1 MPAGHC
7 SCGVTMSVSSLT
19 SVNLSPLRMAEWAR
33 PEPGSV
39 VSLEGRLT
47 ESFASSAVGTE
58 RDHARINAM
67 LKRPD
72 ITNPEV
78 LSELQLLIA
87 QYNIDVSLLNV
98 LVRKTVTTAETLL
111 RSS

>member
-1 MPAGHC
+1 
-7 SCGVTMSVSSLT
+7 MSVSSLG
-19 SVNLSPLRMAEWAR
+19 SVDLSSLHLVELAR

-39 VSLEGRLT
+39 VSLEGRLI
-47 ESFASSAVGTE
+47 ERFASAAVGTE
-58 RDHARINAM
+58 RDHAMINAL
-67 LKRPD
+67 LKRSD

-78 LSELQLLIA
+78 LSELQLLTA

-98 LVRKTVTTAETLL
+98 LVRKAVSTAETLL

>member
-1 MPAGHC
+1 
-7 SCGVTMSVSSLT
+7 MSVSSLG
-19 SVNLSPLRMAEWAR
+19 SVDLSSLHLVELAR

-39 VSLEGRLT
+39 VSLEGRLI
-47 ESFASSAVGTE
+47 ERFASAAVGTE

-78 LSELQLLIA
+78 LSELQLLTA

-98 LVRKTVTTAETLL
+98 LVRKAVSTAETLL

>member
-1 MPAGHC
+1 
-7 SCGVTMSVSSLT
+7 MSVSSLG
-19 SVNLSPLRMAEWAR
+19 SVDLSSLQLAELAR

-39 VSLEGRLT
+39 VSLEGRLI
-47 ESFASSAVGTE
+47 ERFASAAVGTE
-58 RDHARINAM
+58 RDHARINAL

-78 LSELQLLIA
+78 LSELQLLTA

-98 LVRKTVTTAETLL
+98 LVRKAVSTAETLL

>member
-1 MPAGHC
+1 MIE
-7 SCGVTMSVSSLT
+7 
-19 SVNLSPLRMAEWAR
+19 R
-33 PEPGSV
+33 
-39 VSLEGRLT
+39 
-47 ESFASSAVGTE
+47 FASAGVGTE
-58 RDHARINAM
+58 RDHARINAL

-78 LSELQLLIA
+78 LSELQLLTA

-98 LVRKTVTTAETLL
+98 LVRKAVSTAETLL

>member
-1 MPAGHC
+1 MVELA
-7 SCGVTMSVSSLT
+7 L
-19 SVNLSPLRMAEWAR
+19 
-33 PEPGSV
+33 PEPGPV
-39 VSLEGRLT
+39 VSLEGRLI
-47 ESFASSAVGTE
+47 EGFASSAVATE

-78 LSELQLLIA
+78 LSELQLLTA

>member
-1 MPAGHC
+1 MIQ
-7 SCGVTMSVSSLT
+7 
-19 SVNLSPLRMAEWAR
+19 
-33 PEPGSV
+33 
-39 VSLEGRLT
+39 
-47 ESFASSAVGTE
+47 SFASSAVGTE

-67 LKRPD
+67 LKHPD

-78 LSELQLLIA
+78 LSELQLLTA

-98 LVRKTVTTAETLL
+98 LVRKGVTTAETLL

>member
-1 MPAGHC
+1 
-7 SCGVTMSVSSLT
+7 MSVSSLG
-19 SVNLSPLRMAEWAR
+19 SVDPSSLQLVELAR

-39 VSLEGRLT
+39 VSLEGRLI
-47 ESFASSAVGTE
+47 ERFASAAVGTE
-58 RDHARINAM
+58 RDHARINAL

-78 LSELQLLIA
+78 LSELQLLTA

-98 LVRKTVTTAETLL
+98 LVRKAVSTAETLL

>member
-1 MPAGHC
+1 
-7 SCGVTMSVSSLT
+7 MSVSSLG
-19 SVNLSPLRMAEWAR
+19 SVDLSSLELVELAR

-39 VSLEGRLT
+39 VSLEGRLI
-47 ESFASSAVGTE
+47 ERFASAAVGTE

-78 LSELQLLIA
+78 LSELQLLTA

-98 LVRKTVTTAETLL
+98 LVRKAVSTAETLL

>member
-1 MPAGHC
+1 
-7 SCGVTMSVSSLT
+7 
-19 SVNLSPLRMAEWAR
+19 MAELAR

-39 VSLEGRLT
+39 VSLEGRLI
-47 ESFASSAVGTE
+47 ESFASAAVGTE

-78 LSELQLLIA
+78 LSEFQLLTA

-98 LVRKTVTTAETLL
+98 LVRKAVTTAETLL

>member
-1 MPAGHC
+1 
-7 SCGVTMSVSSLT
+7 
-19 SVNLSPLRMAEWAR
+19 MAELAR
-33 PEPGSV
+33 PEPGAV
-39 VSLEGRLT
+39 VSLEGRLI
-47 ESFASSAVGTE
+47 EHFASAAVDTE

-67 LKRPD
+67 LTRPD

-78 LSELQLLIA
+78 LSELQLLTA

>member
-1 MPAGHC
+1 
-7 SCGVTMSVSSLT
+7 MSVSSLG
-19 SVNLSPLRMAEWAR
+19 SVDLSSLKLVELAR

-39 VSLEGRLT
+39 VSLEGRLI
-47 ESFASSAVGTE
+47 ERFASAAVGTE

-78 LSELQLLIA
+78 LSELQLLTA

-98 LVRKTVTTAETLL
+98 LVRKAVSTAETLL

>member
-1 MPAGHC
+1 
-7 SCGVTMSVSSLT
+7 MSVSSLG
-19 SVNLSPLRMAEWAR
+19 SVDPSSLQLVELAR

-39 VSLEGRLT
+39 VSLEGRLI
-47 ESFASSAVGTE
+47 ERFASAAVGTE

-78 LSELQLLIA
+78 LSELQLLTA

-98 LVRKTVTTAETLL
+98 LVRKAVSTAETLL

>member
-1 MPAGHC
+1 MI
-7 SCGVTMSVSSLT
+7 
-19 SVNLSPLRMAEWAR
+19 
-33 PEPGSV
+33 
-39 VSLEGRLT
+39 

-58 RDHARINAM
+58 HDHARINAM

-78 LSELQLLIA
+78 LNELQLLTA

>member
-1 MPAGHC
+1 
-7 SCGVTMSVSSLT
+7 MSVSSLG
-19 SVNLSPLRMAEWAR
+19 SVDLSSLKLVELAR

-39 VSLEGRLT
+39 VSLEGRLI
-47 ESFASSAVGTE
+47 ERFASAAVGTE
-58 RDHARINAM
+58 RDHAKINAM

-78 LSELQLLIA
+78 LSELQLLTA

-98 LVRKTVTTAETLL
+98 LVRKAVSTAETLL

>member
-1 MPAGHC
+1 MP
-7 SCGVTMSVSSLT
+7 VSSLT
-19 SVNLSPLRMAEWAR
+19 SVGLNSVQMAELAR
-33 PEPGSV
+33 PAPDSV
-39 VSLEGRLT
+39 VSLEGRLI

-78 LSELQLLIA
+78 LSELQLRTA
-87 QYNIDVSLLNV
+87 QYNVDVTLLNA
-98 LVRKTVTTAETLL
+98 LVRKAVTTAETLL

>member
-1 MPAGHC
+1 MVELA
-7 SCGVTMSVSSLT
+7 L
-19 SVNLSPLRMAEWAR
+19 
-33 PEPGSV
+33 PEPGPV
-39 VSLEGRLT
+39 VSLEGRLI
-47 ESFASSAVGTE
+47 EGFASSAVAAE

-78 LSELQLLIA
+78 LSELQLLTA

>member
-1 MPAGHC
+1 MI
-7 SCGVTMSVSSLT
+7 
-19 SVNLSPLRMAEWAR
+19 
-33 PEPGSV
+33 
-39 VSLEGRLT
+39 

-58 RDHARINAM
+58 RDHARITAM

-78 LSELQLLIA
+78 LSELQLLTA

>member
-1 MPAGHC
+1 MVELA
-7 SCGVTMSVSSLT
+7 L
-19 SVNLSPLRMAEWAR
+19 
-33 PEPGSV
+33 PEPGPV
-39 VSLEGRLT
+39 VSLEGRLI
-47 ESFASSAVGTE
+47 EGFASSAVATE

-72 ITNPEV
+72 ITSPEV
-78 LSELQLLIA
+78 LSELQLLTA

>member
-1 MPAGHC
+1 
-7 SCGVTMSVSSLT
+7 MSVSSLG
-19 SVNLSPLRMAEWAR
+19 SVDLSSLHLVELAR

-39 VSLEGRLT
+39 VSLEGRLI
-47 ESFASSAVGTE
+47 ERFASAAVGTE
-58 RDHARINAM
+58 RDHARINAL

-78 LSELQLLIA
+78 LSELQLLTA

-98 LVRKTVTTAETLL
+98 LVRKAVSTAETLL

>member
-1 MPAGHC
+1 
-7 SCGVTMSVSSLT
+7 MSVSSLG
-19 SVNLSPLRMAEWAR
+19 SVSLSSLRIVELAH

-39 VSLEGRLT
+39 MSLEGRLI

-78 LSELQLLIA
+78 LSELQLLTA
-87 QYNIDVSLLNV
+87 QYNIDVSMLNV
-98 LVRKTVTTAETLL
+98 LVRKAVSTAETLL

>member
-1 MPAGHC
+1 
-7 SCGVTMSVSSLT
+7 MSVSSLG
-19 SVNLSPLRMAEWAR
+19 SVDPSSLQLVELAR

-39 VSLEGRLT
+39 VSLEGRLI
-47 ESFASSAVGTE
+47 ERFASAAVGTE
-58 RDHARINAM
+58 RDHARINSL

-78 LSELQLLIA
+78 LSELQLLTA

-98 LVRKTVTTAETLL
+98 LVRKAVSTAETLL